1 MTPTEFNLQVKG
13 YLRRDRREWERTA
26 WQTAWLLNALIK
38 DAKFT
43 ADDLLTPDNKKEQ
56 TVDEQV
62 QIAELW
68 VAALGGVDKRQ
79 KGVH

>member
-1 MTPTEFNLQVKG
+1 MLQIKG
-13 YLRRDRREWERTA
+13 YLKRDKLALERTA

-43 ADDLLTPDNKKEQ
+43 VDDLLVSDRKPKLQ

-68 VAALGGVDKRQ
+68 VAALGGTDNRQ